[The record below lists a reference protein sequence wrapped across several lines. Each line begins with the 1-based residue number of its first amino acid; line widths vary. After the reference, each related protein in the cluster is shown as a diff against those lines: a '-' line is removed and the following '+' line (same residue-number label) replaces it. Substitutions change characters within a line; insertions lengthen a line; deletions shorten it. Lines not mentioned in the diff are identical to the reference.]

1 MNLWVRNSGRV
12 CWVSLQLHLAMP
24 EGAASAVFRCWLI
37 WAGIS
42 KMALF
47 TCLRPQCFFM
57 WVLPVSASVF
67 SYNSLAQTPLHHT
80 AHITRSE
87 KAEIATSLKSK
98 AQCQNRPQFQ
108 RMEMDLLADGKKG
121 RHIQTGKG
129 GTVKPYSESI
139 YGMIKSVNST

>member
-1 MNLWVRNSGRV
+1 MKWASLLNLNARECVSWLHSRV
-12 CWVSLQLHLAMP
+12 SSFVGYEIIVTKVADY
-24 EGAASAVFRCWLI
+24 
-37 WAGIS
+37 
-42 KMALF
+42 
-47 TCLRPQCFFM
+47 T
-57 WVLPVSASVF
+57 
-67 SYNSLAQTPLHHT
+67 YNSLAQTPLHHT

-108 RMEMDLLADGKKG
+108 CMEMDLLADGKKG